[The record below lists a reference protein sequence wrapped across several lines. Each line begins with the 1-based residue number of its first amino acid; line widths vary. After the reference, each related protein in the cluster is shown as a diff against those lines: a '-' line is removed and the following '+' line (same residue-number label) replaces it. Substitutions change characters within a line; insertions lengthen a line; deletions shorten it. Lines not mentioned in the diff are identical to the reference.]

1 MKLSGNKT
9 IDAHSAAKRRLKL
22 RNDISGWIFLLP
34 TVVLMYIMIWRPTV
48 LGAVWAFFKMHAY
61 TVGEYI
67 GLDNF
72 ERVIKH
78 SQFIPMLKNT
88 LMYTMW
94 SLVIGFLPPVF
105 LAIMINEIVYFRNTT
120 RILIYLPTIIPGI
133 VGYLMWKIIYA
144 PDMSGML
151 NQMLVNMG
159 LNTYT
164 WLNDPKF
171 TIIGLIIQSTWKGM
185 GGTML
190 LYYACLQGTSV
201 ELYEAAILDGAG
213 MLRRAWTVTRPALSA
228 TMLLN
233 LVNQVIGIFQTLDA
247 PLTMTGGGPNGASS
261 TLGFQLY
268 QYAFNS
274 GGRATG
280 QAMALGLI
288 IFVILLV
295 ATCFYFWMNK
305 KIEGSYY

>member
-1 MKLSGNKT
+1 MKLSGNKM
-9 IDAHSAAKRRLKL
+9 IDAHSAAKKRLKL
-22 RNDISGWIFLLP
+22 RNDINGWIFLLP
-34 TVVLMYIMIWRPTV
+34 TVVMMYILIWRPTV
-48 LGAVWAFFKMHAY
+48 LGSVWAFFKMHAY
-61 TVGEYI
+61 TVGEFI
-67 GLDNF
+67 GFDNF

-78 SQFIPMLKNT
+78 SQFIPMLRNT
-88 LMYTMW
+88 LMYTVW

-105 LAIMINEIVYFRNTT
+105 LAIMINEIVYFKTTT

-151 NQMLVNMG
+151 NQMLVSMG

-171 TIIGLIIQSTWKGM
+171 TIIGLIIQATWKGM

-190 LYYACLQGTSV
+190 LYYACLQGTSI

-233 LVNQVIGIFQTLDA
+233 FVNQIIGIFQTLDA

-288 IFVILLV
+288 IFIILLV

-305 KIEGSYY
+305 KIEESY